1 MSLADISRRVP
12 ARRMSAVA
20 LTLASVIGASAFILN
35 NAHEG
40 NARTE
45 GEDVRWQL
53 PPPPAYLR
61 AQVATA
67 EAART
72 SALPTPPTAPQDA
85 TELNVAA
92 LPPDVPATPVQ
103 AIADTAPQAPAPQAQ
118 PAPAAD
124 PVPQPVVR
132 APAKPQKQAAPKSDK
147 PAAAKQVAKP
157 KSEAQSKQAKAK
169 PKDAKPPRYAK
180 VQELPPAPTIEPPPV
195 APPPPPSNRIPIIS
209 SVVDGVSAVGNS
221 LSNLVR

>member
-1 MSLADISRRVP
+1 MSLADISKRVP

-45 GEDVRWQL
+45 GDDVRWQL

-61 AQVATA
+61 AQVVAA
-67 EAART
+67 EAAQT
-72 SALPTPPTAPQDA
+72 SALPTPPAAPQDA

-92 LPPDVPATPVQ
+92 LPPEMPPATAVNAVADAASASAPQ
-103 AIADTAPQAPAPQAQ
+103 AIAAPPAEATP
-118 PAPAAD
+118 
-124 PVPQPVVR
+124 PQPV
-132 APAKPQKQAAPKSDK
+132 AKKQSKPQKQAQPKSEK
-147 PAAAKQVAKP
+147 SAPQKQAAKP
-157 KSEAQSKQAKAK
+157 KGDQPKQAKAK
-169 PKDAKPPRYAK
+169 EQKHPRYAK
-180 VQELPPAPTIEPPPV
+180 VQELPPAPAIDPQPA
-195 APPPPPSNRIPIIS
+195 APPPPPANRIPILS
-209 SVVDGVSAVGNS
+209 TVVDGVNAVGNS

>member
-1 MSLADISRRVP
+1 MSLADISKRVP

-45 GEDVRWQL
+45 GDDVRWQL

-61 AQVATA
+61 AQVVAA
-67 EAART
+67 EAAQT
-72 SALPTPPTAPQDA
+72 SALPTPPAAPQDA

-92 LPPDVPATPVQ
+92 LPPEMPPATAVN
-103 AIADTAPQAPAPQAQ
+103 AVADAAPASAPQAVA
-118 PAPAAD
+118 APAEAM
-124 PVPQPVVR
+124 PQVI
-132 APAKPQKQAAPKSDK
+132 AKKQSKPQKQAQPKSEK
-147 PAAAKQVAKP
+147 PAPQKQAAKP
-157 KSEAQSKQAKAK
+157 KGDQPKQAKAK
-169 PKDAKPPRYAK
+169 EQKPPRYAK
-180 VQELPPAPTIEPPPV
+180 VQELPPAPAIDPQPA
-195 APPPPPSNRIPIIS
+195 APPPPPANRIPILS
-209 SVVDGVSAVGNS
+209 TVVDGVNAVGNS

>member
-1 MSLADISRRVP
+1 MSLADISKRVP

-45 GEDVRWQL
+45 GDDVRWQL

-61 AQVATA
+61 AQVAAA
-67 EAART
+67 EAAQT
-72 SALPTPPTAPQDA
+72 SALPTPPAAPQDA

-92 LPPDVPATPVQ
+92 LPPEMPPATAVN
-103 AIADTAPQAPAPQAQ
+103 AVADAASAPQAVAAPV
-118 PAPAAD
+118 PETAP
-124 PVPQPVVR
+124 PQPV
-132 APAKPQKQAAPKSDK
+132 AKKQSRPQKQAQPKSEK
-147 PAAAKQVAKP
+147 PATQKQPAKP
-157 KSEAQSKQAKAK
+157 KGDQPKQAKAK
-169 PKDAKPPRYAK
+169 EQKPPRYAK
-180 VQELPPAPTIEPPPV
+180 VQELPPAPAIDPQPA
-195 APPPPPSNRIPIIS
+195 APPPPPANRIPILS
-209 SVVDGVSAVGNS
+209 TVVDGVNAVGNS

>member
-1 MSLADISRRVP
+1 MSLVDISKRVP
-12 ARRMSAVA
+12 ARRVSAVA

-61 AQVATA
+61 AQVAAA
-67 EAART
+67 EAAQM
-72 SALPTPPTAPQDA
+72 ALPTPPAAPQDA

-92 LPPDVPATPVQ
+92 LPPEMPPATAVN
-103 AIADTAPQAPAPQAQ
+103 AVADTAPQSPAPQPKAAPIAAPAP
-118 PAPAAD
+118 P
-124 PVPQPVVR
+124 PVARTPVK
-132 APAKPQKQAAPKSDK
+132 AQKQAAPKTE
-147 PAAAKQVAKP
+147 KQAAKP
-157 KSEAQSKQAKAK
+157 KSDAQPKQAKAK
-169 PKDAKPPRYAK
+169 PKDMKQPRYAK
-180 VQELPPAPTIEPPPV
+180 VQELPPAPAIDPQPV
-195 APPPPPSNRIPIIS
+195 APPPPATNRIPIIS